1 MERMLRLRTV
11 TLLLGTLPATTSM
24 AQQSAAPSKGTAE
37 LQQVTS
43 FEHQVTGV
51 TVSKDGRI
59 FVNFPRSAED
69 APISVVEVTRD
80 GQIKPYP
87 GGRICRLQ
95 HPALF

>member
-1 MERMLRLRTV
+1 M
-11 TLLLGTLPATTSM
+11 
-24 AQQSAAPSKGTAE
+24 
-37 LQQVTS
+37 
-43 FEHQVTGV
+43 